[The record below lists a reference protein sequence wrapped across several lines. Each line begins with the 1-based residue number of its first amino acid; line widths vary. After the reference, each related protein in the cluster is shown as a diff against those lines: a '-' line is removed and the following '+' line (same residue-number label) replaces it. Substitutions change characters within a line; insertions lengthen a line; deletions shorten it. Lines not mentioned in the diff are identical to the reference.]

1 LSIIGLIKEKYK
13 IVSIVGM
20 AKNAGKTSA
29 LNYLIQQSEEN
40 GVTLGLTSTGRDGE
54 REDVVTNTE
63 KPPIFALEG
72 TLLATSTET
81 LALGDAKI
89 EILKATEHRTPM
101 GQVVIGRVIERGYIQ
116 LAGPQTNTGI
126 KDVCQRMIDLGADIA
141 FIDGAIN
148 RMASASPFISQ
159 GVILSTGAV
168 LSRDMNKV
176 IEETLHTINLLSL
189 STIDNKV
196 DRGTIE
202 EVVEEGKIATIDREN
217 RIKYIDIKT
226 AINSGSIIGGEIN
239 EDTKYVVFPG
249 SLVKRTLED
258 IIKSTTQ
265 YKNVTFLVT
274 DGTKVFI
281 EPKDWMILMS
291 KGLNIKVLNPIY
303 TIAVTI
309 NPYAPQGYY
318 FGQKEFLDRMRNYLK
333 DVPVF
338 DVMVD
343 GD

>member
-1 LSIIGLIKEKYK
+1 
-13 IVSIVGM
+13 M
-20 AKNAGKTSA
+20 AKNAGKTST
-29 LNYLIQQSEEN
+29 LNYLIQQSEN
-40 GVTLGLTSTGRDGE
+40 DNVILGLTSTGRDGE

-72 TLLATSTET
+72 TLVATSTET

-89 EILKATEHRTPM
+89 EIIQATNHRTPM
-101 GQVVIGRVIERGYIQ
+101 GEVVIGRVIEGGYIQ
-116 LAGPQTNTGI
+116 LAGPQTNKGI
-126 KDVCQRMIDLGADIA
+126 RDVCQRMLDLGADIA

-148 RMASASPFISQ
+148 RMASASPFISE
-159 GVILSTGAV
+159 GVILATGAV
-168 LSRDMNKV
+168 ISRDMNKV
-176 IEETLHTINLLSL
+176 IEETLHTINLFGL
-189 STIDNKV
+189 STIDNIE
-196 DRGTIE
+196 DRGAIE
-202 EVVEEGKIATIDREN
+202 EVINEGKIATIDREN

-226 AINSGSIIGGEIN
+226 AINSGNIIGGEIN

-258 IIKSTTQ
+258 IIKSTTK
-265 YKNVTFLVT
+265 YKNITFVVT

-281 EPKDWMILMS
+281 EPRDWMILMS
-291 KGLNIKVLNPIY
+291 KGLDIRVLNPID

-333 DVPVF
+333 NIPVF